1 MSVRVSLPILTI
13 LVALVG
19 LIQAD
24 CPIDKPNLWCGTT
37 SGASTTKD
45 CRLHSFQNGCQN
57 PGPGRRGPEL
67 KCCVPTLIPAAKN
80 DNVDC
85 QAYAHQCSSY

>member
-1 MSVRVSLPILTI
+1 MFIQDPSSTYSLHNVCPGVSLPILTI
-13 LVALVG
+13 LVALVR

-37 SGASTTKD
+37 SG
-45 CRLHSFQNGCQN
+45 GV
-57 PGPGRRGPEL
+57 RRRI
-67 KCCVPTLIPAAKN
+67 VDN